1 MGLEKTIE
9 YDKIEIIGKHKEV
22 HCRKA
27 IIVKEDGVELSR
39 TFDRYTLNPSSCL
52 KNEDGSYTHTDTD
65 ISGEPE
71 EIQAICKT
79 VWTDDVKSAWQSYE
93 ESYTNVVG

>member
-1 MGLEKTIE
+1 MGLEKIIE

-39 TFDRYTLNPSSCL
+39 TFNRYTLNPSSC
-52 KNEDGSYTHTDTD
+52 
-65 ISGEPE
+65 
-71 EIQAICKT
+71 
-79 VWTDDVKSAWQSYE
+79 
-93 ESYTNVVG
+93 

>member
-9 YDKIEIIGKHKEV
+9 YDKIEIIGKYKEV

-27 IIVKEDGVELSR
+27 IIVEEDGVELSR
-39 TFDRYTLNPSSCL
+39 TFHRYTLIPSSCL